1 MNWRKEMWL
10 VSVPVLCGI
19 AGFIIGS
26 FFLQYTIPPPAAPYF
41 SLAALSCLDAICG
54 GVRAGVEGKFH
65 RDIFLSGF
73 FINSLLAGLLAYAGD
88 RIGVDL
94 YLAAIVVMG
103 WRVFTNLSLLRRY
116 FLTQSQMTKSVT
128 KEG

>member
-1 MNWRKEMWL
+1 MTWRKEMWL
-10 VSVPVLCGI
+10 ILVPILCSA
-19 AGFIIGS
+19 AGFALGS
-26 FFLQYTIPPPAAPYF
+26 LFFPYTIPPVAAPYF
-41 SLAALSCLDAICG
+41 SLAALSCLDAMCG

-116 FLTQSQMTKSVT
+116 FLTQSQMAR
-128 KEG
+128 KESGV

>member
-1 MNWRKEMWL
+1 MTWKQELWL
-10 VSVPVLCGI
+10 AAIPLVC
-19 AGFIIGS
+19 AGTGFALGS
-26 FFLQYTIPPPAAPYF
+26 FFFPYTIPPTAAPYF

-54 GVRAGVEGKFH
+54 GVRAGFEGKFH

-73 FINSLLAGLLAYAGD
+73 FINSLLAAGLAYAGD

-94 YLAAIVVMG
+94 YLAAIVVLG

-116 FLTQSQMTKSVT
+116 FLTQVQLAKGGR
-128 KEG
+128 E

>member
-1 MNWRKEMWL
+1 M
-10 VSVPVLCGI
+10 SVQNEIGRAFVPLLFAG
-19 AGFIIGS
+19 AGFALGT
-26 FFLQYTIPPPAAPYF
+26 FFFPYTIPPILAPYF

-73 FINSLLAGLLAYAGD
+73 FINSLIAGGLAYAGD

-94 YLAAIVVMG
+94 YLAAIVVLG

-116 FLTQSQMTKSVT
+116 FLTQSQLAKGAR
-128 KEG
+128 E

>member
-1 MNWRKEMWL
+1 MNWRREIWL
-10 VSVPVLCGI
+10 VFVPIVCAV
-19 AGFIIGS
+19 AGFAVGS
-26 FFLQYTIPPPAAPYF
+26 VFLQYTIPPTAAPYF

-54 GVRAGVEGKFH
+54 GIRAGVEGKFH

-73 FINSLLAGLLAYAGD
+73 FVNSALAGLLAYAGD

-116 FLTQSQMTKSVT
+116 FLTQSQLAK
-128 KEG
+128 KESGA

>member
-1 MNWRKEMWL
+1 MQWRNQML
-10 VSVPVLCGI
+10 SVFVPVVCSVF
-19 AGFIIGS
+19 GFLLGS
-26 FFLQYTIPPPAAPYF
+26 LFLGYTIPPSAAPYF
-41 SLAALSCLDAICG
+41 SLAALSCLDSICG
-54 GVRAGVEGKFH
+54 GVRSGVEGKFH
-65 RDIFLSGF
+65 QDIFLSGF

-116 FLTQSQMTKSVT
+116 FLTQRQLARSAA

>member
-1 MNWRKEMWL
+1 MLERKWL
-10 VSVPVLCGI
+10 MFVPVVGGLIGF
-19 AGFIIGS
+19 AGGS
-26 FFLQYTIPPPAAPYF
+26 FLVPYAVPPSAAPYV

-65 RDIFLSGF
+65 TDIFLTGF
-73 FINSLLAGLLAYAGD
+73 FINSALAGLLAYAGD

-116 FLTQSQMTKSVT
+116 FLTQSQLARREATGDK
-128 KEG
+128 G

>member
-1 MNWRKEMWL
+1 MSVQKEIGMAF
-10 VSVPVLCGI
+10 VPVLFAGI
-19 AGFIIGS
+19 GFAVGTW
-26 FFLQYTIPPPAAPYF
+26 FFPYTIPPTFAPYF
-41 SLAALSCLDAICG
+41 SLAALACLDAICG

-73 FINSLLAGLLAYAGD
+73 FINSLIAGGLAYAGD

-94 YLAAIVVMG
+94 YLAAIVVLG

-116 FLTQSQMTKSVT
+116 FLTQSQLAKGTR
-128 KEG
+128 E